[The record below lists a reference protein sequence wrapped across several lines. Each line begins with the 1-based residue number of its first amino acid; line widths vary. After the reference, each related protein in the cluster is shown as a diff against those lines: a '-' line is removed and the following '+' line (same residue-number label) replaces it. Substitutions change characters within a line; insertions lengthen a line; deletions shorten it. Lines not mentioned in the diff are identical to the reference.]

1 MSRTRSSLINFFFAV
16 LGQGLGLIISFIAR
30 IFFIKILGSEYL
42 GLNGLFTNIL
52 TVLSLAELGVGTA
65 ITYSLYAPL
74 ANKDEKKC
82 QMLMQLYRKIYIVI
96 GLFIL
101 IVGIAITP
109 FLSVFIKDLPNI
121 PNINLIYILFVVNTA
136 ISYFYSYKRNLI
148 IADQSR
154 YIATIYRYGY
164 YILLNIFQIIYL
176 VITKDYIGFLILQII
191 FTFLENVS
199 VSLKADKMYPF
210 LKDKTKRKLD
220 DGSKKEI
227 IKNTKAMM
235 MHKVGDVIVNSTDN
249 ILLSSFVSL
258 TAVGLYSNYYLITN
272 ALNIVISQVYN
283 SITAS
288 IGNLC
293 ATDSPKKQYNVFK
306 KINFLTFWIYCFT
319 TTCLVILVNPFIE
332 IWIGKEYLFSMS
344 IVLVIIINFYLS
356 GMRKSV
362 LAFREA
368 AGLFYRDRYKPIFE
382 AIVNLVI
389 SIILAIKFGTIGIF
403 LGTLISTVTVCF
415 WIEPLILYKY
425 EFHIGV
431 KKYFIDYIKKGLL
444 MVGICLFV
452 YILCLP
458 SLGNIYIN
466 FIYKLL
472 ICIIV
477 PNMTLFL
484 IYKNS
489 NEFQY
494 FYKNL
499 FLKVIKKI
507 KEKKEKKSTK
517 KESARALNQKGNIK
531 IKKHFNKLNILSIID
546 LVLLIILLVLIFN
559 VNILP
564 TKYLIL
570 VIVLLLVINIL
581 GIVLVNLKKKVLKII
596 GVIILVLSILLS
608 GVGSYYLF
616 YTNNFLNESF
626 NSVKKKVSTY
636 YIVTSSNNK
645 YSKKSDIKGKV
656 YYYKNN
662 ANIKNVLKVVKED
675 LNVKTSS
682 YDDVT
687 SMIQDVVNK
696 KIDFMLIDKSS
707 YNIVLDLDNNI
718 SKKELKVVYE
728 FDIEKYENK
737 KEDSKDAFNILISG
751 KDFAGL
757 TDYNAIVTV
766 NTNTHEILLTS
777 IPRDYYME
785 IAGQNG
791 KKDSLSHLFIYDEET
806 LEKTLENF
814 FDIDIDYVIN
824 IKAEGLVKIVDEV
837 GGITYCSD
845 QAFTTT
851 HALILNDYNDTGK
864 QKLYVKK
871 GCQEL
876 NGIETLT
883 VARERNAFVG
893 RDRMRQKNAQK
904 IIIAIFDKMKSANLF
919 ANYNNIL
926 NALGDSYSTNIP
938 KKVITNIAK
947 DTIDGAE
954 WNIMTQ
960 SVDGSDKWD
969 ADIAILNDK
978 GYAMI
983 PNTQDIVNA
992 TNKMNEV
999 LNNN

>member
-1 MSRTRSSLINFFFAV
+1 M
-16 LGQGLGLIISFIAR
+16 
-30 IFFIKILGSEYL
+30 
-42 GLNGLFTNIL
+42 
-52 TVLSLAELGVGTA
+52 
-65 ITYSLYAPL
+65 
-74 ANKDEKKC
+74 KK
-82 QMLMQLYRKIYIVI
+82 
-96 GLFIL
+96 
-101 IVGIAITP
+101 T
-109 FLSVFIKDLPNI
+109 
-121 PNINLIYILFVVNTA
+121 
-136 ISYFYSYKRNLI
+136 
-148 IADQSR
+148 
-154 YIATIYRYGY
+154 
-164 YILLNIFQIIYL
+164 
-176 VITKDYIGFLILQII
+176 
-191 FTFLENVS
+191 
-199 VSLKADKMYPF
+199 
-210 LKDKTKRKLD
+210 KDKTKK
-220 DGSKKEI
+220 
-227 IKNTKAMM
+227 
-235 MHKVGDVIVNSTDN
+235 HH
-249 ILLSSFVSL
+249 
-258 TAVGLYSNYYLITN
+258 
-272 ALNIVISQVYN
+272 IS
-283 SITAS
+283 
-288 IGNLC
+288 
-293 ATDSPKKQYNVFK
+293 
-306 KINFLTFWIYCFT
+306 
-319 TTCLVILVNPFIE
+319 
-332 IWIGKEYLFSMS
+332 
-344 IVLVIIINFYLS
+344 
-356 GMRKSV
+356 
-362 LAFREA
+362 
-368 AGLFYRDRYKPIFE
+368 
-382 AIVNLVI
+382 
-389 SIILAIKFGTIGIF
+389 
-403 LGTLISTVTVCF
+403 
-415 WIEPLILYKY
+415 
-425 EFHIGV
+425 
-431 KKYFIDYIKKGLL
+431 
-444 MVGICLFV
+444 
-452 YILCLP
+452 
-458 SLGNIYIN
+458 
-466 FIYKLL
+466 
-472 ICIIV
+472 
-477 PNMTLFL
+477 
-484 IYKNS
+484 
-489 NEFQY
+489 
-494 FYKNL
+494 
-499 FLKVIKKI
+499 
-507 KEKKEKKSTK
+507 
-517 KESARALNQKGNIK
+517 
-531 IKKHFNKLNILSIID
+531 KLNILSIIA
-546 LVLLIILLVLIFN
+546 VIVFSIFLYFLFSI
-559 VNILP
+559 NILP

-570 VIVLLLVINIL
+570 IILVVSILIILSIVFI
-581 GIVLVNLKKKVLKII
+581 NLKKKVLKII

-636 YIVTSSNNK
+636 YIVTSSDNK

-656 YYYKNN
+656 YYYKNS

-728 FDIEKYENK
+728 FDIEKYENQ

-757 TDYNAIVTV
+757 TDYNAVVTV

-851 HALILNDYNDTGK
+851 HALILNDYNDAGK

-904 IIIAIFDKMKSANLF
+904 IMIAIFNKVKSANLF

-969 ADIAILNDK
+969 ADIAILNGK

-983 PNTQDIVNA
+983 PNESDVINA
-992 TNKMNEV
+992 TNKINEI
-999 LNNN
+999 LENK

>member
-1 MSRTRSSLINFFFAV
+1 M
-16 LGQGLGLIISFIAR
+16 
-30 IFFIKILGSEYL
+30 K
-42 GLNGLFTNIL
+42 
-52 TVLSLAELGVGTA
+52 
-65 ITYSLYAPL
+65 
-74 ANKDEKKC
+74 
-82 QMLMQLYRKIYIVI
+82 
-96 GLFIL
+96 
-101 IVGIAITP
+101 
-109 FLSVFIKDLPNI
+109 
-121 PNINLIYILFVVNTA
+121 
-136 ISYFYSYKRNLI
+136 
-148 IADQSR
+148 
-154 YIATIYRYGY
+154 
-164 YILLNIFQIIYL
+164 
-176 VITKDYIGFLILQII
+176 
-191 FTFLENVS
+191 
-199 VSLKADKMYPF
+199 
-210 LKDKTKRKLD
+210 KTKNK
-220 DGSKKEI
+220 
-227 IKNTKAMM
+227 
-235 MHKVGDVIVNSTDN
+235 
-249 ILLSSFVSL
+249 
-258 TAVGLYSNYYLITN
+258 
-272 ALNIVISQVYN
+272 
-283 SITAS
+283 
-288 IGNLC
+288 
-293 ATDSPKKQYNVFK
+293 
-306 KINFLTFWIYCFT
+306 
-319 TTCLVILVNPFIE
+319 
-332 IWIGKEYLFSMS
+332 
-344 IVLVIIINFYLS
+344 
-356 GMRKSV
+356 
-362 LAFREA
+362 
-368 AGLFYRDRYKPIFE
+368 
-382 AIVNLVI
+382 
-389 SIILAIKFGTIGIF
+389 
-403 LGTLISTVTVCF
+403 
-415 WIEPLILYKY
+415 
-425 EFHIGV
+425 
-431 KKYFIDYIKKGLL
+431 
-444 MVGICLFV
+444 
-452 YILCLP
+452 
-458 SLGNIYIN
+458 
-466 FIYKLL
+466 
-472 ICIIV
+472 
-477 PNMTLFL
+477 
-484 IYKNS
+484 
-489 NEFQY
+489 
-494 FYKNL
+494 
-499 FLKVIKKI
+499 
-507 KEKKEKKSTK
+507 TK
-517 KESARALNQKGNIK
+517 KHHIS
-531 IKKHFNKLNILSIID
+531 KLNILSIIA
-546 LVLLIILLVLIFN
+546 VIVFSIFLYFLFSI
-559 VNILP
+559 NILP

-570 VIVLLLVINIL
+570 IILVISIL
-581 GIVLVNLKKKVLKII
+581 IILSIVFINLKKKVLKII

-616 YTNNFLNESF
+616 TTNNFLNESF
-626 NSVKKKVSTY
+626 NSVKKTVSTY
-636 YIVTSSNNK
+636 YIVTSSDNK
-645 YSKKSDIKGKV
+645 YNKKSDIKDKV
-656 YYYKNN
+656 YYYKDS

-682 YDDVT
+682 YDNVLT
-687 SMIQDVVNK
+687 MINDVVNK
-696 KIDFMLIDKSS
+696 DIDFMLIDKSS
-707 YNIVLDLDNNI
+707 YNIVLDLDNTIN
-718 SKKELKVVYE
+718 KKDLKIVYK
-728 FDIEKYENK
+728 FNIEKYSKQKNNI
-737 KEDSKDAFNILISG
+737 KESFNILISG

-969 ADIAILNDK
+969 ADITILNDK

>member
-1 MSRTRSSLINFFFAV
+1 MFKNKVKGRIN
-16 LGQGLGLIISFIAR
+16 ID
-30 IFFIKILGSEYL
+30 K
-42 GLNGLFTNIL
+42 
-52 TVLSLAELGVGTA
+52 
-65 ITYSLYAPL
+65 
-74 ANKDEKKC
+74 NK
-82 QMLMQLYRKIYIVI
+82 
-96 GLFIL
+96 
-101 IVGIAITP
+101 
-109 FLSVFIKDLPNI
+109 
-121 PNINLIYILFVVNTA
+121 
-136 ISYFYSYKRNLI
+136 
-148 IADQSR
+148 
-154 YIATIYRYGY
+154 
-164 YILLNIFQIIYL
+164 
-176 VITKDYIGFLILQII
+176 
-191 FTFLENVS
+191 
-199 VSLKADKMYPF
+199 
-210 LKDKTKRKLD
+210 
-220 DGSKKEI
+220 
-227 IKNTKAMM
+227 
-235 MHKVGDVIVNSTDN
+235 
-249 ILLSSFVSL
+249 
-258 TAVGLYSNYYLITN
+258 
-272 ALNIVISQVYN
+272 
-283 SITAS
+283 
-288 IGNLC
+288 
-293 ATDSPKKQYNVFK
+293 
-306 KINFLTFWIYCFT
+306 
-319 TTCLVILVNPFIE
+319 
-332 IWIGKEYLFSMS
+332 
-344 IVLVIIINFYLS
+344 
-356 GMRKSV
+356 
-362 LAFREA
+362 
-368 AGLFYRDRYKPIFE
+368 
-382 AIVNLVI
+382 
-389 SIILAIKFGTIGIF
+389 
-403 LGTLISTVTVCF
+403 
-415 WIEPLILYKY
+415 
-425 EFHIGV
+425 
-431 KKYFIDYIKKGLL
+431 
-444 MVGICLFV
+444 
-452 YILCLP
+452 
-458 SLGNIYIN
+458 
-466 FIYKLL
+466 
-472 ICIIV
+472 
-477 PNMTLFL
+477 
-484 IYKNS
+484 
-489 NEFQY
+489 
-494 FYKNL
+494 
-499 FLKVIKKI
+499 
-507 KEKKEKKSTK
+507 
-517 KESARALNQKGNIK
+517 
-531 IKKHFNKLNILSIID
+531 FNKLNIISIID
-546 LVLLIILLVLIFN
+546 IILLIVMLVLILS

-570 VIVLLLVINIL
+570 VIAILLIINVV
-581 GIVLVNLKKKVLKII
+581 GVVFVNLKKKILMII
-596 GVIILVLSILLS
+596 GFIILVLSIILS

-626 NSVKKKVSTY
+626 NSTKKTVNTY
-636 YIVTSSNNK
+636 YIVTSSDNK
-645 YSKKSDIKGKV
+645 YNKKSDIKNKV
-656 YYYKNN
+656 YYYKDS

-757 TDYNAIVTV
+757 TDYNAIATV

-785 IAGQNG
+785 IAGHNG

-814 FDIDIDYVIN
+814 FDIDIDYIIN
-824 IKAEGLVKIVDEV
+824 IKAEGLVTLVDEV

-851 HALILNDYNDTGK
+851 HALILNDYNDAGK

-926 NALGDSYSTNIP
+926 DALGDSYSTTIP

-954 WNIMTQ
+954 WKFITQ

-983 PNTQDIVNA
+983 PNTKDVINA
-992 TNKMNEV
+992 TNKINEV
-999 LNNN
+999 LEKK

>member
-1 MSRTRSSLINFFFAV
+1 M
-16 LGQGLGLIISFIAR
+16 
-30 IFFIKILGSEYL
+30 K
-42 GLNGLFTNIL
+42 
-52 TVLSLAELGVGTA
+52 
-65 ITYSLYAPL
+65 
-74 ANKDEKKC
+74 
-82 QMLMQLYRKIYIVI
+82 
-96 GLFIL
+96 
-101 IVGIAITP
+101 
-109 FLSVFIKDLPNI
+109 
-121 PNINLIYILFVVNTA
+121 
-136 ISYFYSYKRNLI
+136 
-148 IADQSR
+148 
-154 YIATIYRYGY
+154 
-164 YILLNIFQIIYL
+164 
-176 VITKDYIGFLILQII
+176 
-191 FTFLENVS
+191 
-199 VSLKADKMYPF
+199 
-210 LKDKTKRKLD
+210 KTKNK
-220 DGSKKEI
+220 
-227 IKNTKAMM
+227 
-235 MHKVGDVIVNSTDN
+235 
-249 ILLSSFVSL
+249 
-258 TAVGLYSNYYLITN
+258 
-272 ALNIVISQVYN
+272 
-283 SITAS
+283 
-288 IGNLC
+288 
-293 ATDSPKKQYNVFK
+293 
-306 KINFLTFWIYCFT
+306 
-319 TTCLVILVNPFIE
+319 
-332 IWIGKEYLFSMS
+332 
-344 IVLVIIINFYLS
+344 
-356 GMRKSV
+356 
-362 LAFREA
+362 
-368 AGLFYRDRYKPIFE
+368 
-382 AIVNLVI
+382 
-389 SIILAIKFGTIGIF
+389 
-403 LGTLISTVTVCF
+403 
-415 WIEPLILYKY
+415 
-425 EFHIGV
+425 
-431 KKYFIDYIKKGLL
+431 
-444 MVGICLFV
+444 
-452 YILCLP
+452 
-458 SLGNIYIN
+458 
-466 FIYKLL
+466 
-472 ICIIV
+472 
-477 PNMTLFL
+477 
-484 IYKNS
+484 
-489 NEFQY
+489 
-494 FYKNL
+494 
-499 FLKVIKKI
+499 
-507 KEKKEKKSTK
+507 TK
-517 KESARALNQKGNIK
+517 KHHIS
-531 IKKHFNKLNILSIID
+531 KLNILSIIA
-546 LVLLIILLVLIFN
+546 VIVFSIFLYFLFSI
-559 VNILP
+559 NILP

-570 VIVLLLVINIL
+570 IILVISIL
-581 GIVLVNLKKKVLKII
+581 IILSIVFINLKKKVLKII
-596 GVIILVLSILLS
+596 GVVILVLSILLS

-636 YIVTSSNNK
+636 YIVTSSDNK

-656 YYYKNN
+656 YYYKNS

-757 TDYNAIVTV
+757 TDYNAVVTV

-904 IIIAIFDKMKSANLF
+904 IMIAIFNKVKSANLF

-947 DTIDGAE
+947 DAIDGAE

-983 PNTQDIVNA
+983 PNTQDVINA
-992 TNKMNEV
+992 TNKINEV
-999 LNNN
+999 LNKK

>member
-1 MSRTRSSLINFFFAV
+1 M
-16 LGQGLGLIISFIAR
+16 
-30 IFFIKILGSEYL
+30 
-42 GLNGLFTNIL
+42 
-52 TVLSLAELGVGTA
+52 
-65 ITYSLYAPL
+65 
-74 ANKDEKKC
+74 KK
-82 QMLMQLYRKIYIVI
+82 
-96 GLFIL
+96 
-101 IVGIAITP
+101 T
-109 FLSVFIKDLPNI
+109 
-121 PNINLIYILFVVNTA
+121 
-136 ISYFYSYKRNLI
+136 
-148 IADQSR
+148 
-154 YIATIYRYGY
+154 
-164 YILLNIFQIIYL
+164 
-176 VITKDYIGFLILQII
+176 
-191 FTFLENVS
+191 
-199 VSLKADKMYPF
+199 
-210 LKDKTKRKLD
+210 KDKTKK
-220 DGSKKEI
+220 
-227 IKNTKAMM
+227 
-235 MHKVGDVIVNSTDN
+235 HH
-249 ILLSSFVSL
+249 
-258 TAVGLYSNYYLITN
+258 
-272 ALNIVISQVYN
+272 IS
-283 SITAS
+283 
-288 IGNLC
+288 
-293 ATDSPKKQYNVFK
+293 
-306 KINFLTFWIYCFT
+306 
-319 TTCLVILVNPFIE
+319 
-332 IWIGKEYLFSMS
+332 
-344 IVLVIIINFYLS
+344 
-356 GMRKSV
+356 
-362 LAFREA
+362 
-368 AGLFYRDRYKPIFE
+368 
-382 AIVNLVI
+382 
-389 SIILAIKFGTIGIF
+389 
-403 LGTLISTVTVCF
+403 
-415 WIEPLILYKY
+415 
-425 EFHIGV
+425 
-431 KKYFIDYIKKGLL
+431 
-444 MVGICLFV
+444 
-452 YILCLP
+452 
-458 SLGNIYIN
+458 
-466 FIYKLL
+466 
-472 ICIIV
+472 
-477 PNMTLFL
+477 
-484 IYKNS
+484 
-489 NEFQY
+489 
-494 FYKNL
+494 
-499 FLKVIKKI
+499 
-507 KEKKEKKSTK
+507 
-517 KESARALNQKGNIK
+517 
-531 IKKHFNKLNILSIID
+531 KLNILSIIA
-546 LVLLIILLVLIFN
+546 VIVFSIFLYFLFSI
-559 VNILP
+559 NILP

-570 VIVLLLVINIL
+570 IILVISIL
-581 GIVLVNLKKKVLKII
+581 ILLSIVFINLKKKVLKII

-636 YIVTSSNNK
+636 YIVTSSDNK

-656 YYYKNN
+656 YYYKNS

-757 TDYNAIVTV
+757 TDYNAVVTV

-845 QAFTTT
+845 QAFATT

-947 DTIDGAE
+947 DTIDGAN
-954 WNIMTQ
+954 WKIITQ

-983 PNTQDIVNA
+983 PNESDVINA
-992 TNKMNEV
+992 TNKINET
-999 LNNN
+999 LKKK

>member
-1 MSRTRSSLINFFFAV
+1 M
-16 LGQGLGLIISFIAR
+16 
-30 IFFIKILGSEYL
+30 
-42 GLNGLFTNIL
+42 
-52 TVLSLAELGVGTA
+52 
-65 ITYSLYAPL
+65 
-74 ANKDEKKC
+74 KK
-82 QMLMQLYRKIYIVI
+82 
-96 GLFIL
+96 
-101 IVGIAITP
+101 T
-109 FLSVFIKDLPNI
+109 
-121 PNINLIYILFVVNTA
+121 
-136 ISYFYSYKRNLI
+136 
-148 IADQSR
+148 
-154 YIATIYRYGY
+154 
-164 YILLNIFQIIYL
+164 
-176 VITKDYIGFLILQII
+176 
-191 FTFLENVS
+191 
-199 VSLKADKMYPF
+199 
-210 LKDKTKRKLD
+210 KDKTKK
-220 DGSKKEI
+220 
-227 IKNTKAMM
+227 
-235 MHKVGDVIVNSTDN
+235 HH
-249 ILLSSFVSL
+249 
-258 TAVGLYSNYYLITN
+258 
-272 ALNIVISQVYN
+272 IS
-283 SITAS
+283 
-288 IGNLC
+288 
-293 ATDSPKKQYNVFK
+293 
-306 KINFLTFWIYCFT
+306 
-319 TTCLVILVNPFIE
+319 
-332 IWIGKEYLFSMS
+332 
-344 IVLVIIINFYLS
+344 
-356 GMRKSV
+356 
-362 LAFREA
+362 
-368 AGLFYRDRYKPIFE
+368 
-382 AIVNLVI
+382 
-389 SIILAIKFGTIGIF
+389 
-403 LGTLISTVTVCF
+403 
-415 WIEPLILYKY
+415 
-425 EFHIGV
+425 
-431 KKYFIDYIKKGLL
+431 
-444 MVGICLFV
+444 
-452 YILCLP
+452 
-458 SLGNIYIN
+458 
-466 FIYKLL
+466 
-472 ICIIV
+472 
-477 PNMTLFL
+477 
-484 IYKNS
+484 
-489 NEFQY
+489 
-494 FYKNL
+494 
-499 FLKVIKKI
+499 
-507 KEKKEKKSTK
+507 
-517 KESARALNQKGNIK
+517 
-531 IKKHFNKLNILSIID
+531 KLNILSIIA
-546 LVLLIILLVLIFN
+546 VIVFSIFLYFLFSI
-559 VNILP
+559 NILP

-570 VIVLLLVINIL
+570 IILVVSIL
-581 GIVLVNLKKKVLKII
+581 IILSIVLVNLKKKVLKII

-636 YIVTSSNNK
+636 YIVTSSDNK

-656 YYYKNN
+656 YYYKNS

-757 TDYNAIVTV
+757 TDYNAVVTV

-926 NALGDSYSTNIP
+926 DALGDSYSTNIP

-969 ADIAILNDK
+969 ADIAILNGK

-983 PNTQDIVNA
+983 PNESDVINA
-992 TNKMNEV
+992 TNKINEI
-999 LNNN
+999 LENK

>member
-1 MSRTRSSLINFFFAV
+1 MFKHKV
-16 LGQGLGLIISFIAR
+16 KER
-30 IFFIKILGSEYL
+30 I
-42 GLNGLFTNIL
+42 
-52 TVLSLAELGVGTA
+52 
-65 ITYSLYAPL
+65 
-74 ANKDEKKC
+74 
-82 QMLMQLYRKIYIVI
+82 
-96 GLFIL
+96 
-101 IVGIAITP
+101 
-109 FLSVFIKDLPNI
+109 
-121 PNINLIYILFVVNTA
+121 NIN
-136 ISYFYSYKRNLI
+136 K
-148 IADQSR
+148 
-154 YIATIYRYGY
+154 
-164 YILLNIFQIIYL
+164 
-176 VITKDYIGFLILQII
+176 
-191 FTFLENVS
+191 
-199 VSLKADKMYPF
+199 
-210 LKDKTKRKLD
+210 
-220 DGSKKEI
+220 SK
-227 IKNTKAMM
+227 
-235 MHKVGDVIVNSTDN
+235 
-249 ILLSSFVSL
+249 
-258 TAVGLYSNYYLITN
+258 
-272 ALNIVISQVYN
+272 
-283 SITAS
+283 
-288 IGNLC
+288 
-293 ATDSPKKQYNVFK
+293 
-306 KINFLTFWIYCFT
+306 
-319 TTCLVILVNPFIE
+319 
-332 IWIGKEYLFSMS
+332 
-344 IVLVIIINFYLS
+344 
-356 GMRKSV
+356 
-362 LAFREA
+362 
-368 AGLFYRDRYKPIFE
+368 
-382 AIVNLVI
+382 
-389 SIILAIKFGTIGIF
+389 
-403 LGTLISTVTVCF
+403 
-415 WIEPLILYKY
+415 
-425 EFHIGV
+425 
-431 KKYFIDYIKKGLL
+431 
-444 MVGICLFV
+444 
-452 YILCLP
+452 
-458 SLGNIYIN
+458 
-466 FIYKLL
+466 
-472 ICIIV
+472 
-477 PNMTLFL
+477 
-484 IYKNS
+484 
-489 NEFQY
+489 
-494 FYKNL
+494 
-499 FLKVIKKI
+499 
-507 KEKKEKKSTK
+507 
-517 KESARALNQKGNIK
+517 
-531 IKKHFNKLNILSIID
+531 FNKLNIMSAID
-546 LVLLIILLVLIFN
+546 IVLLIALLFLIFN

-570 VIVLLLVINIL
+570 VIILLLIINIF

-596 GVIILVLSILLS
+596 GVVILILSIILS
-608 GVGSYYLF
+608 GIGSYYLF

-728 FDIEKYENK
+728 FDIEKYENQ

-845 QAFTTT
+845 QAYTTT
-851 HALILNDYNDTGK
+851 HALILDDYNDAGK

-904 IIIAIFDKMKSANLF
+904 IIIAIFNKMKSANLF

-969 ADIAILNDK
+969 ADIAILNGK

-983 PNTQDIVNA
+983 PNESDVINA
-992 TNKMNEV
+992 TNKINEI
-999 LNNN
+999 LENK

>member
-1 MSRTRSSLINFFFAV
+1 M
-16 LGQGLGLIISFIAR
+16 
-30 IFFIKILGSEYL
+30 
-42 GLNGLFTNIL
+42 
-52 TVLSLAELGVGTA
+52 
-65 ITYSLYAPL
+65 
-74 ANKDEKKC
+74 KK
-82 QMLMQLYRKIYIVI
+82 
-96 GLFIL
+96 
-101 IVGIAITP
+101 T
-109 FLSVFIKDLPNI
+109 
-121 PNINLIYILFVVNTA
+121 
-136 ISYFYSYKRNLI
+136 
-148 IADQSR
+148 
-154 YIATIYRYGY
+154 
-164 YILLNIFQIIYL
+164 
-176 VITKDYIGFLILQII
+176 
-191 FTFLENVS
+191 
-199 VSLKADKMYPF
+199 
-210 LKDKTKRKLD
+210 KDKTKK
-220 DGSKKEI
+220 
-227 IKNTKAMM
+227 
-235 MHKVGDVIVNSTDN
+235 HH
-249 ILLSSFVSL
+249 
-258 TAVGLYSNYYLITN
+258 
-272 ALNIVISQVYN
+272 IS
-283 SITAS
+283 
-288 IGNLC
+288 
-293 ATDSPKKQYNVFK
+293 
-306 KINFLTFWIYCFT
+306 
-319 TTCLVILVNPFIE
+319 
-332 IWIGKEYLFSMS
+332 
-344 IVLVIIINFYLS
+344 
-356 GMRKSV
+356 
-362 LAFREA
+362 
-368 AGLFYRDRYKPIFE
+368 
-382 AIVNLVI
+382 
-389 SIILAIKFGTIGIF
+389 
-403 LGTLISTVTVCF
+403 
-415 WIEPLILYKY
+415 
-425 EFHIGV
+425 
-431 KKYFIDYIKKGLL
+431 
-444 MVGICLFV
+444 
-452 YILCLP
+452 
-458 SLGNIYIN
+458 
-466 FIYKLL
+466 
-472 ICIIV
+472 
-477 PNMTLFL
+477 
-484 IYKNS
+484 
-489 NEFQY
+489 
-494 FYKNL
+494 
-499 FLKVIKKI
+499 
-507 KEKKEKKSTK
+507 
-517 KESARALNQKGNIK
+517 
-531 IKKHFNKLNILSIID
+531 KLNILSIIA
-546 LVLLIILLVLIFN
+546 VIVFSIFLYFLFSI
-559 VNILP
+559 NILP

-570 VIVLLLVINIL
+570 IILVVSILIILSIVFI
-581 GIVLVNLKKKVLKII
+581 NLKKKVLKII

-636 YIVTSSNNK
+636 YIVTSSDNK

-656 YYYKNN
+656 YYYKNS

-757 TDYNAIVTV
+757 TDYNAVVTV

-851 HALILNDYNDTGK
+851 HALILNDYNDAGK

-919 ANYNNIL
+919 VNYNNIL
-926 NALGDSYSTNIP
+926 DALGDSYSTNIP

-969 ADIAILNDK
+969 ADIAILNGK

-983 PNTQDIVNA
+983 PNESDVINA
-992 TNKMNEV
+992 TNKINEI
-999 LNNN
+999 LENK